1 MALINLKI
9 AGDAKEANQTI
20 NELEKRLKSLNQLK
34 IHIGIS
40 EKELTELRKLTA
52 EQAKVVNANAKLVN
66 ANARLRE
73 SQDKLAISI
82 EKTKQARAKAREAQ
96 AKATQEG
103 LKSEATIRKEIETTN
118 RAIEVTKRQADMN
131 QRAAEATAQSENK
144 RAAAVAKMGTEI
156 AKAAQEETKLTRERE
171 KAARAAEEH
180 GKATENESKAINNLG
195 SNLKG
200 SFEKMANTL
209 GSTIRN
215 RISSAITSAITSAT
229 RQAITTMKEVDTQLT
244 NIQKVSQI
252 SNEERQRIGASAF
265 STASKYG
272 VSADDY
278 LSAVYTFK
286 KAGINESAEA
296 MAELATKTML
306 VGDTTAT
313 VASKFL
319 IAANAAWK
327 YNGNIAE
334 LNKVVDEADWINNN
348 YATDLAKLS
357 AGLPV
362 VASTAANMGM
372 SLEETMAVLG
382 TITAV
387 TQESGTK
394 AATAWRALSM
404 NLAKEIGTFLT
415 EDGDEIEV
423 TAESIKS
430 VTDALYKYAPA
441 VVEAAKAS
449 GKMIDPIKA
458 IESLSQAY
466 KDGLLTDVEL
476 TNILMSVGGKLRTN
490 QLTALVKNFDMY
502 KKMLGELEYSAG
514 TADKEIDTMMGSWE
528 RKAQVL
534 KNTWTEFISHLVSSD
549 MFKDLISGVTT
560 LVEWLDKGSGSLMA
574 VAAAAG
580 AAALAFGPLGAVIGG
595 AAAAL
600 ILWIGNVRNANEEY
614 KLATEALDKMNET
627 FETQN
632 EHLKDNDDKLEATA
646 LITQAY
652 IDKLAKLDKGS
663 DEYHDTL
670 LRITELM
677 PELKNYI
684 DLENDTIEGG
694 IDLLHKRADA
704 WVENAKM
711 AAYGAA
717 VEAKATALANAE
729 IGKAEAELKQS
740 RAETELNTYNKRVKA
755 LSDAIAFNDE
765 KRYSTSDAT
774 EMEMYARMGAVLDE
788 ELAKVITLRDAA
800 RASYESQT
808 EAIEDYDEAI
818 KIATQDLEDA
828 EDAYE
833 SVAKK
838 ADELNRANSGD
849 ILRKLSEGGNV
860 DLTKRPVIDAKL
872 LQDAGWKEAGE
883 GAATQFASSFKNEAG
898 DIAINLTPIVVDSKG
913 NYVSVL
919 SPDALQKYAEE
930 LLAGKH
936 DDFMNLQIG
945 AEFTGEDAIQ
955 EAVAAAEEAHK
966 AAEEFYAVPIE
977 ELNNGLQSVG
987 TGAEEAGKKFEA
999 SGGAVQQGTRRY
1011 RAAARE
1017 IDEAWIEGRNAAKQ
1031 QQDEMT
1037 DDVESFVEDS
1047 QDAIE
1052 SQTPEVVSAAANAG
1066 AEIGLAFA
1074 QAISQTDAVRDS
1086 IASMV
1091 GAAKEFMRSLGGSFS
1106 IHPSGANYY
1115 LERGTG
1121 KQIFY
1126 SQQAGGTT
1134 NAPGGPTLVNELGPE
1149 LINDNGKVYI
1159 ANGGKP
1165 AVVNLSRGAIVLTA
1179 EQTAGALNG
1188 SKRVPKQGAA
1198 TGNGF
1203 AENGQLKITIKG
1215 GDGKNHDVATVDT
1228 ALYNLGYGSR
1238 SYVSE
1243 AGILAEQAAIL
1254 NLTPESGKGKGGGKG
1269 SGSGGKT
1276 AAQLAKEA
1284 EAKKKKELEDAQ
1296 KKLDNSLSNLDK
1308 QIKLALN
1315 KGDVEKA
1322 AKLYEKQQQLIA
1334 DMVKKYQKAGY
1345 KNTSNEILDLLNK
1358 NYDIAAKQEN
1368 LYQDKFDELVKS
1380 LDANTDA
1387 EKKAN
1392 TLADKQ
1398 QAVAD
1403 AQEALANAQKQ
1414 RTVRIYNAATGQWE
1428 WIADEKQIK
1437 SAEEN
1442 LKKAEQSYADEV
1454 KSQALEELK
1463 AMRDTIS
1470 NLNDIVLGPALSTVA
1485 TMGSDSAEFQAF
1497 AQALNAVY
1505 GVGSYLVGTEG
1516 SSKVLPTTDSH
1527 DTVYSFG
1534 DLVLTEEQASTMTL
1548 KQLAQQLQV
1557 LKLTS

>member
-52 EQAKVVNANAKLVN
+52 EQAKLVNANAKLVN
-66 ANARLRE
+66 ANARLKE
-73 SQDKLAISI
+73 SEDKLAISI
-82 EKTKQARAKAREAQ
+82 EKTKQARANARKEQ
-96 AKATQEG
+96 AKNNAEG
-103 LKSEATIRKEIETTN
+103 LKAEARIRAEVEATN
-118 RAIEVTKRQADMN
+118 RAVEATKRQADMN
-131 QRAAEATAQSENK
+131 KRAAEATVQSENK

-180 GKATENESKAINNLG
+180 GKATENESKAISNLG

-200 SFEKMANTL
+200 SFLKMSNTL

-229 RQAITTMKEVDTQLT
+229 RDAINTMREVDTQLT
-244 NIQKVSQI
+244 NIQKVSNI

-278 LSAVYTFK
+278 LSSVYTFK

-327 YNGNIAE
+327 YNGDITA
-334 LNKVVDEADWINNN
+334 LSKVVDEADWINNN

-357 AGLPV
+357 AGMPV

-372 SLEETMAVLG
+372 TLEETMAVLG

-430 VTDALYKYAPA
+430 VTDALVKYAPA

-449 GKMIDPIKA
+449 GEMIDPIKA
-458 IESLSQAY
+458 IEGLSKAY

-502 KKMLGELEYSAG
+502 EKMLGELEHAAG

-534 KNTWTEFISHLVSSD
+534 KNTWTEFISHLVSSE
-549 MFKDLISGVTT
+549 MFKNLISGVTGF
-560 LVEWLDKGSGSLMA
+560 VEGLDMLSGSLMA
-574 VAAAAG
+574 VAAAG
-580 AAALAFGPLGAVIGG
+580 VAALAAFGPWGG
-595 AAAAL
+595 LIAAAVTGIAL
-600 ILWIGNVRNANEEY
+600 LVGHIRNANDEY
-614 KLATEALDKMNET
+614 ELATEALDRMNDAVKE
-627 FETQN
+627 QN
-632 EHLKDNDDKLEATA
+632 QLLEDTEFKSQATA
-646 LITQAY
+646 TVTQEY
-652 IDKLAKLDKGS
+652 IDKLKELEKGGLRTK
-663 DEYHDTL
+663 DAQAQYHDTL
-670 LRITELM
+670 VRITELM
-677 PELKNYI
+677 PELKQYI
-684 DLENDTIEGG
+684 DLENDSILGG
-694 IDLLHKRADA
+694 VDALEKRAEA
-704 WVENAKM
+704 WVSEANA
-711 AAYGAA
+711 AAYASA
-717 VEAKATALANAE
+717 VKAKATALTNAE
-729 IGKAEAELKQS
+729 IAKQEALLKQE
-740 RAETELNTYNKRVKA
+740 RAKTDAKGYREQIEAWQKEI
-755 LSDAIAFNDE
+755 DAIAE
-765 KRYSTSDAT
+765 KYSSNPYGWDPMYWSESDQT
-774 EMEMYARMGAVLDE
+774 QREKLIEKQSEYE
-788 ELAKVITLRDAA
+788 ILAKAA
-800 RASYESQT
+800 EESYESQKKAA
-808 EAIEDYDEAI
+808 EEYDEAI
-818 KIATQDLEDA
+818 KKAKQDLEDTQEVYKKWQLENQQA
-828 EDAYE
+828 SGNASAFGFDSSKPFFEQGQQWQTPYEEIKSPLEKWASEQAGIKKTTEKTAAETKKVYDHTALAAQAAQMYKENIEDAAE
-833 SVAKK
+833 AEEEIAGGFNGAHGGAQNRAARPDRGEKPNGQNDLGNL
-838 ADELNRANSGD
+838 ADETEQNAGRITSAVGELPPAYENAQKQITQAQG
-849 ILRKLSEGGNV
+849 EMV
-860 DLTKRPVIDAKL
+860 ADA
-872 LQDAGWKEAGE
+872 
-883 GAATQFASSFKNEAG
+883 
-898 DIAINLTPIVVDSKG
+898 
-913 NYVSVL
+913 
-919 SPDALQKYAEE
+919 
-930 LLAGKH
+930 
-936 DDFMNLQIG
+936 
-945 AEFTGEDAIQ
+945 
-955 EAVAAAEEAHK
+955 
-966 AAEEFYAVPIE
+966 
-977 ELNNGLQSVG
+977 
-987 TGAEEAGKKFEA
+987 
-999 SGGAVQQGTRRY
+999 
-1011 RAAARE
+1011 
-1017 IDEAWIEGRNAAKQ
+1017 
-1031 QQDEMT
+1031 
-1037 DDVESFVEDS
+1037 ESFVEDTAS
-1047 QDAIE
+1047 AIE
-1052 SQTPEVVSAAANAG
+1052 REAATAADAAASAG
-1066 AEIGLAFA
+1066 TTIGLSFA
-1074 QAISQTDAVRDS
+1074 KAIDQSDAVITG
-1086 IASMV
+1086 IANMV
-1091 GAAKEFMRSLGGSFS
+1091 GAAKQFMASLGGSFS

-1126 SQQAGGTT
+1126 GNAAGTT

-1149 LINDNGKVYI
+1149 LINDNGRVYI

-1165 AVVNLSRGAIVLTA
+1165 AVVNLSKGSIVLTA
-1179 EQTAGALNG
+1179 EQTKGALDGAN
-1188 SKRVPKQGAA
+1188 RVPKYGAA
-1198 TGNGF
+1198 FGVINDNGRSLNI
-1203 AENGQLKITIKG
+1203 AGTTQDLGKPAIKP
-1215 GDGKNHDVATVDT
+1215 
-1228 ALYNLGYGSR
+1228 
-1238 SYVSE
+1238 
-1243 AGILAEQAAIL
+1243 
-1254 NLTPESGKGKGGGKG
+1254 LTPKELLGSVMVTGTMTNAEFKEAVKEAINNPQPTGGGGRGGGRGGG
-1269 SGSGGKT
+1269 SSSTPGKT

-1284 EAKKKKELEDAQ
+1284 SEKRKKELEAAQ
-1296 KKLDNSLSNLDK
+1296 KKLDDSLSNLDK

-1315 KGDVEKA
+1315 KGDEKKA
-1322 AKLYEKQQQLIA
+1322 AQLYEKQQQLIA

-1345 KNTSNEILDLLNK
+1345 KDTSNEILDLLNK
-1358 NYDIAAKQEN
+1358 NYDIAGKQES
-1368 LYQDKFDELVKS
+1368 LYKDKFDDLIDS

-1392 TLADKQ
+1392 TLAEKA
-1398 QAVAD
+1398 QAVSD

-1428 WIADEKQIK
+1428 WIADEKQVK

-1463 AMRDTIS
+1463 SMRDTIS

-1485 TMGSDSAEFQAF
+1485 TMGSDTSEFQAF
-1497 AQALNAVY
+1497 AQALHAVY
-1505 GVGSYLVGTEG
+1505 GVGSYLVGTQG
-1516 SSKVLPTTDSH
+1516 SSKVLPTNDSH